1 MEPSHGE
8 RSGRRK
14 SDLSLL
20 LKALSESLSD
30 DSSNDQE
37 FVIRLRNVIPQ
48 LLNAFIDPKS
58 VKDRELRSVLALFD
72 IALEKHP
79 ATFFNGRGVF
89 AVQAF
94 CRLLPLVTEL
104 RFRGPVHEALL
115 STLSSILSLV
125 ATGNNVCYY
134 AFIEGAA
141 DLLEDLHEVAD
152 LMSGPAAHFAAA
164 TKVTVQGFILAFET
178 ALASEPQPAPSSARS
193 GSDSQQ
199 LECTLSISSEQ
210 WEPLARTMLHIV
222 GHGLQSSL
230 PAVVATLA
238 PHTVSCIAGLLPLG
252 SPDFQKVGC
261 DVLARLAIEMDST
274 LFPAE
279 DVLEALIQIFAQLK
293 APASRTEELETALGE
308 CLSTVSSTCPPAAF
322 QCVIQ
327 AFLHQLPKTVSC
339 TSTCYKL
346 KVPPAAALLAAS
358 RTPRGTPGLS
368 LLGCYQAA
376 PSGWLPE
383 RQLGPGRS
391 WRHLAQAP
399 RSPSGGFALAP
410 RGATRMWRDLQRA
423 SSAGRVVLSAS
434 SAGRGVLPLTG
445 SEEAT
450 MARWLQIDLC
460 KSLEHMLH
468 ALPSSAAFSA
478 LAATLPLLGLPYMTL
493 HLTACMQ
500 LIVEAIP
507 ELAFPRESSST
518 RSAGDGGAAPMLL
531 EDVPVSQGA
540 SKRRR
545 LQAQGEAA
553 EGPGEHDCPGL
564 AAIPS
569 AAENMILAELAKLQ
583 PPLPD
588 ELAALKV
595 LLWNVVRVRP
605 WGDALQVL
613 GLAVS
618 DSDSRVRAAAARVAP
633 FLHNSP
639 PADREVIGMLSM
651 LACDNAAEVREA
663 VAHALGS
670 VTCLHAANSG
680 SAPASDLSSAS
691 HSIHDSVVGAW
702 PNGRGC
708 QIHLPTLVRCGEC
721 RQRRLS
727 ARPVPA
733 ADNPGISSPSPVRP
747 APAADNPGISSPS
760 PAKPLLQRQL
770 TFAGAEQAT
779 SLAGGGWAA
788 AAGGGLCCLSPETWG
803 ALVTKLA
810 TEELAPETVVACLG
824 GVQRVVA
831 HAVPNQLHG
840 SRDALQECLR
850 MIAHPHRP
858 VREALADMLPT
869 LMHPSVLQEIYGSD
883 LITPAEHCLLHAIRD
898 VLETAPDQEVRS
910 TALAMFSQVA
920 RSASGLVPDTP
931 DIVLIVLVGRLDD
944 PDWGLRAAAVE
955 AIQEEATRRHVPTK
969 EMILY
974 QSKRVLSYIGQN
986 LCEKPDVAVMVA
998 EALLDGMNLQS
1009 FLGTVLE
1016 VVVASLVAKGDRP
1029 NLEEFARLIERPLPA
1044 LMLDYTPW
1052 FIADL
1057 VLDEDMDREEKD
1069 RHIIFFQEML
1079 EEESLE
1085 DAVGRHAVTVV
1096 QKLVEQAG
1104 SRDEEYAAAGEMDA
1118 GTCIDNTAELLKDK
1132 VAALAQMQQMDQV
1145 DVPEYLSRDFLQHLA
1160 DVSNQLK
1167 RDTAAAPSRRDQ
1179 LCLGGM
1185 QEARRRRRALHSL
1198 AVLVELIG
1206 NRLPQYVPQVMA
1218 LLTNGLEYPDAL
1230 PVALAIWRRFV
1241 RALGAHAP
1249 QRLRQVAHQIVV
1261 VLLPHLE
1268 EAAPQV
1274 RAAAGVLHELLV
1286 VPAHRKA
1293 LGTALH
1299 RLPMLPAHAALQA
1312 ANAVLEQ
1319 ERGAAPLQ
1327 QRLQRLADSLQAE
1340 SHGVGSPQGP
1350 PPPLPVHPTRP
1361 RAWHT
1366 TLSALRIASL
1376 SVPCAPIQ
1384 RALATMSLKRT
1395 FIHELQRM
1403 TGTQRESLGTLLLQS
1418 QAHTQLSGGGQS
1430 PEGELSV
1437 ASVLYTALLKC
1448 CCVGLHTAVANNV
1461 RYMAAQV
1468 LGELGAADPAR
1479 VQVVLPPPPKIICND
1494 HAFARALLEEHL
1506 VRVLRT
1512 AYDLDMLETAA
1523 FSIQEL
1529 LKSLD
1534 CRLLDH
1540 PAAPPPAMPAKSQR
1554 KSGGAKGAAGAPSL
1568 SGKSAG
1574 GAAGVQVGGEGAEFW
1589 ARLPEDLQEV
1599 VAPCLS
1605 SKYVMQTFHP
1615 QRVAAVPIFAN
1626 ARHLSFRRWLVQWSR
1641 HMLAGAAGPRL
1652 KMLEASQG
1660 VWRFDSGAV
1669 QYLLPYLVHAVVCY
1683 GTPAAR
1689 DDVLAELLAVLE
1701 EAGHGSGSRV
1711 APARGGEASGGL
1723 TGGSGT
1729 ATATRT
1735 ELSAQA
1741 VFTLLDQL
1749 QQWVEQQRELEPS
1762 SGASAKSGQSLPSM
1776 QSSQPWLEEEVCKM
1790 ERFLEAI
1797 PKEALTHAS
1806 RSCRAN
1812 ARALMYF
1819 ETHVRCM
1826 PGGGA
1831 LNQASK
1837 RTVTLSEADVSL
1849 LRDVYSGLEE
1859 PDGLE
1864 GLACLRQAPLLEDE
1878 MWLGEQ
1884 AGRWW
1889 EALTLHELAQRSDT
1903 DPGASTSARRGG
1915 SPAPAASAQAE
1926 PKVLALPAP
1935 GEGRAQRP
1943 GRAPGEAQG
1952 GSAGG
1957 SGPKAAE
1964 HGRLRCLLGAGHLE
1978 SVLGQVDGLLSRP
1991 GNQEELRA
1999 YGVAAAWRLGRWDR
2013 VSEFLGPAGA
2023 GAGTAAG
2030 DTQSRRGAG
2039 AGNARGGVQEAFEVS
2054 LGKVLLALEQ
2064 RDEPKL
2070 YSTVK
2075 DARAALLAPLAAASM
2090 ESYDRAYPYLVQL
2103 HLLQEAEAS
2112 WPALAGSASHASTT
2126 PGRGASPAANCQ
2138 VVGPKESARIL
2149 VSAGWAQRLR
2159 LMQPSL
2165 NTWEPQLAMR
2175 RRIYALCGLR
2185 HPPPHMGIPFPV
2197 FSFPCAATREVAQT
2211 WLQYAKLSRRVG
2223 HLEAASLAVLEA
2235 ARQGAE
2241 GARLERAKL
2250 LWQRGDLTS
2259 AMSDLQLAVQAHST
2273 GGGTGNQ
2280 RLRAKELI
2288 QLANMVHRT
2297 GQKEKTAVIQ
2307 YYHKAIAASKSWEKG
2322 YFYFAS
2328 YLDALLQDAMGRT
2341 HQPKPAPAPPVR
2353 GKEQASQGS
2362 GDGVQEY
2369 LLQTVRHYGMSLKY
2383 GHKHIYQSLPRM
2395 LTLWLDFGERS
2406 AGSTGSAAGLSMR
2419 ASMPRSTPQS
2429 AQKKVMADLNQLM
2442 ERMVKELPAYQWYTA
2457 LPQLTSRI
2465 CHPVPEVQTL
2475 VKRILGRIVGEFP
2488 QQALW
2493 FLALVARS
2501 THHARKQHGSEVLNA
2516 AKQQTSSEDKRI
2528 RDLHT
2533 QFGQIIDQL
2542 IKLCF
2547 EKPKTPDGVRKA
2559 ANKPFLVSRDFGV
2572 LKRMMPLHVMVP
2584 IQTALTATLP
2594 TDGCTHMEHAPFG
2607 QLAQVT
2613 VHSLVEEVEVMAS
2626 LQKPKKLTIIGSDGK
2641 HYSFLC
2647 KPKDDLRK
2655 DMRMM
2660 ELNGMLNRLLAKERE
2675 SRRRKLY
2682 LRTFAVVPLTEE
2694 CGLVEW
2700 VPNTRGLRHILQ
2712 ELYEAAGIFVRRANQ
2727 SLAQLKMIY
2736 EKHQNPEQRMQLSC
2750 KMFPPIFHRWFLAC
2764 FPEPAA
2770 WFRARAAF
2778 AHTAAVW
2785 SMVGHTVGL
2794 GDRHGENLLL
2804 DCTTADCV
2812 HVDFSCLFDKGLELE
2827 CPECVPFRLT
2837 QNLVDGCGIT
2847 GYEGMFSKVCEITLK
2862 VLRENRES
2870 MMSVLETFVHD
2881 PLLEWTTAAMRRQTT
2896 EEPNNRPRKA
2906 LDKIKS
2912 RLEGVVVGVGAA
2924 PSLPLGPHGQ
2934 ARRLMEEATSHENL
2948 GSMYIWWMPW
2958 F

>member
-1 MEPSHGE
+1 MC
-8 RSGRRK
+8 R
-14 SDLSLL
+14 D
-20 LKALSESLSD
+20 A
-30 DSSNDQE
+30 
-37 FVIRLRNVIPQ
+37 
-48 LLNAFIDPKS
+48 A

-293 APASRTEELETALGE
+293 APASS
-308 CLSTVSSTCPPAAF
+308 LSGMSSIC
-322 QCVIQ
+322 
-327 AFLHQLPKTVSC
+327 
-339 TSTCYKL
+339 
-346 KVPPAAALLAAS
+346 ALLIGAVQSEQCTRFHAA
-358 RTPRGTPGLS
+358 
-368 LLGCYQAA
+368 YMHAVA
-376 PSGWLPE
+376 
-383 RQLGPGRS
+383 
-391 WRHLAQAP
+391 
-399 RSPSGGFALAP
+399 GGIRIVNA
-410 RGATRMWRDLQRA
+410 D
-423 SSAGRVVLSAS
+423 
-434 SAGRGVLPLTG
+434 
-445 SEEAT
+445 
-450 MARWLQIDLC
+450 
-460 KSLEHMLH
+460 
-468 ALPSSAAFSA
+468 AF
-478 LAATLPLLGLPYMTL
+478 
-493 HLTACMQ
+493 ACMQ

-531 EDVPVSQGA
+531 EG
-540 SKRRR
+540 
-545 LQAQGEAA
+545 GEAA

-588 ELAALKV
+588 EALKRAEVERRLAAVGV
-595 LLWNVVRVRP
+595 LAGGISGAPRSRCGEAVESRL
-605 WGDALQVL
+605 DAWLTWACSVMQKEGCPSGELSLL
-613 GLAVS
+613 GLKLLLGALSGCPEGAAVECGEGAAVG
-618 DSDSRVRAAAARVAP
+618 VRAAAARVAP

-708 QIHLPTLVRCGEC
+708 QIHLPTLEARRRRRALHSLAVLVELIGNRLPQYVPQVMALLTNGLEYPDALPVALAIWRRFVRALGAHAPQRL
-721 RQRRLS
+721 RQVAHQIVVVLLPHLEEAAPQVRAAAGVLHELLV
-727 ARPVPA
+727 VPA
-733 ADNPGISSPSPVRP
+733 HRKALGTALHRLPMLPAHAALQAANAVLEQERGAAPLQQRLQRLADSLQAESHGVRLAALKELQRMTGTQRESLGTLLLQSQAHTQLSGGGQSPEGELSVASVLYTALLKCCCVGLHTAVANNVRYMAAQVLGELGAADP
-747 APAADNPGISSPS
+747 ARVQVVLPPPPKIICNDHAFARALLEEHLVRVLRTAYDLDMLETAAFSIQELLKSLDCRLLDHPAAPPPAMPAKSQRKSGGAKGAAGAPS
-760 PAKPLLQRQL
+760 LSGKSAGGAAGVQAKPLLQRQL

-1185 QEARRRRRALHSL
+1185 QARGLLVLPHAEEYEASTAAPPACLTVAASAL
-1198 AVLVELIG
+1198 
-1206 NRLPQYVPQVMA
+1206 
-1218 LLTNGLEYPDAL
+1218 L
-1230 PVALAIWRRFV
+1230 PVA
-1241 RALGAHAP
+1241 
-1249 QRLRQVAHQIVV
+1249 
-1261 VLLPHLE
+1261 
-1268 EAAPQV
+1268 
-1274 RAAAGVLHELLV
+1274 
-1286 VPAHRKA
+1286 KK
-1293 LGTALH
+1293 
-1299 RLPMLPAHAALQA
+1299 LPA
-1312 ANAVLEQ
+1312 
-1319 ERGAAPLQ
+1319 RG
-1327 QRLQRLADSLQAE
+1327 RR
-1340 SHGVGSPQGP
+1340 
-1350 PPPLPVHPTRP
+1350 
-1361 RAWHT
+1361 
-1366 TLSALRIASL
+1366 
-1376 SVPCAPIQ
+1376 
-1384 RALATMSLKRT
+1384 
-1395 FIHELQRM
+1395 
-1403 TGTQRESLGTLLLQS
+1403 
-1418 QAHTQLSGGGQS
+1418 
-1430 PEGELSV
+1430 
-1437 ASVLYTALLKC
+1437 
-1448 CCVGLHTAVANNV
+1448 
-1461 RYMAAQV
+1461 
-1468 LGELGAADPAR
+1468 
-1479 VQVVLPPPPKIICND
+1479 
-1494 HAFARALLEEHL
+1494 
-1506 VRVLRT
+1506 
-1512 AYDLDMLETAA
+1512 
-1523 FSIQEL
+1523 
-1529 LKSLD
+1529 
-1534 CRLLDH
+1534 
-1540 PAAPPPAMPAKSQR
+1540 
-1554 KSGGAKGAAGAPSL
+1554 
-1568 SGKSAG
+1568 GKA
-1574 GAAGVQVGGEGAEFW
+1574 GAEFW

-2149 VSAGWAQRLR
+2149 
-2159 LMQPSL
+2159 
-2165 NTWEPQLAMR
+2165 
-2175 RRIYALCGLR
+2175 
-2185 HPPPHMGIPFPV
+2185 
-2197 FSFPCAATREVAQT
+2197 
-2211 WLQYAKLSRRVG
+2211 
-2223 HLEAASLAVLEA
+2223 
-2235 ARQGAE
+2235 GAE

-2912 RLEGVVVGVGAA
+2912 RLEENSESPGGDQHRAYVGTVFIR
-2924 PSLPLGPHGQ
+2924 SV
-2934 ARRLMEEATSHENL
+2934 S
-2948 GSMYIWWMPW
+2948 
-2958 F
+2958 